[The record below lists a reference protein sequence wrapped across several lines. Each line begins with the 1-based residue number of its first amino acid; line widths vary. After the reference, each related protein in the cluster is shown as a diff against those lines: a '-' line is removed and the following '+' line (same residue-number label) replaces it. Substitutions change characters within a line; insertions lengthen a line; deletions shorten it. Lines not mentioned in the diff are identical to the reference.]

1 VEAFYAGKKDEAIQ
15 LFEQVKQQH
24 LTTAKY
30 LLVTHWQP
38 CEQQL
43 KDFFTEV
50 EWLLHDKPAR
60 NMIIIMTRWFVS
72 ENCYLLPS

>member
-1 VEAFYAGKKDEAIQ
+1 MAKKEEALQ

-30 LLVTHWQP
+30 LLVTHYLA
-38 CEQQL
+38 CEKQL

-50 EWLLHDKPAR
+50 EWLLHDKAEPAS
-60 NMIIIMTRWFVS
+60 M
-72 ENCYLLPS
+72 LQ